1 MKTLIDLTNINWF
14 DEIMQKVR
22 FVYTGHELDGF
33 LRPGYSLTLER
44 EGELVKY
51 ITGVRW
57 KNPSLNESEKKTI
70 SNILIGYINDK
81 NDIIGG
87 RLYTELSITDKIY
100 FCDDNS

>member
-1 MKTLIDLTNINWF
+1 MKTLIDLTSINWF

-22 FVYTGHELDGF
+22 FVYTGHGLDGF
-33 LRPGYSLTLER
+33 LRAGYSLTLER
-44 EGELVKY
+44 ENEPVKY
-51 ITGVRW
+51 ITGVTW
-57 KNPSLNESEKKTI
+57 KNPSLNDTEKKVI
-70 SNILIGYINDK
+70 SNVLIGYINDK